1 MLEQLKVKIIDALP
15 ISKETAMELNQL
27 TGLEI
32 YDLVSLSG
40 RVTREHFP
48 ENRVDLC
55 SIINAR
61 SGHCSENCT
70 FCAQSSHYH
79 TNVQTYPMLSPEKI
93 LSYAIKV
100 ESSGVQR
107 FSMVTSGR
115 GISDRDLETVLETLV
130 LLRRETNL
138 DLCAS
143 LGIINEK
150 QASML
155 AEAGLSTYHHNLE
168 ASPGYFNQICTTH
181 TYQERVETILAAQKA
196 GLRVCVGGILGLGE
210 SPVHQVEL
218 ALELQKLHIDS
229 VPLNFL
235 NPIPGTPLQNQRILS
250 PLEIL
255 RAIAVFRLVLP
266 RAVLRL
272 CGGRK
277 EGLRRLQ
284 PLAFLAGANGLMVG
298 DYLTT
303 SGETIQEDLR
313 MLQDLGF
320 LNVQTI

>member
-1 MLEQLKVKIIDALP
+1 MKVSNNEITVEVPVKKQDAV
-15 ISKETAMELNQL
+15 KLNQL
-27 TGLEI
+27 TGAGI
-32 YDLVSLSG
+32 YDLIALAG
-40 RVTREHFP
+40 RVTRHYFP
-48 ENRVDLC
+48 ENKVELC

-61 SGHCSENCT
+61 SGHCSEDCA
-70 FCAQSSHYH
+70 FCAQSSHH
-79 TNVQTYPMLSPEKI
+79 NTNVSIYPMLSPEKI
-93 LSYAIKV
+93 LRSAVKV
-100 ESSGVQR
+100 EQSGVRR

-115 GISDRDLETVLETLV
+115 GISGRDLEKVLETIV
-130 LLRRETNL
+130 LLRRETDL
-138 DLCAS
+138 SLCAS

-168 ASPGYFNQICTTH
+168 AAPAYFDQICSTH
-181 TYQERVETILAAQKA
+181 TYQERVQTILNARRA
-196 GLRVCVGGILGLGE
+196 GLRVCAGGILGLGE

-218 ALELQKLHIDS
+218 AIELQKLQIDS

-235 NPIPGTPLQNQRILS
+235 NPIPGTPLQNQTAIP
-250 PLEIL
+250 PLGIL
-255 RAIAVFRLVLP
+255 RAIAVFRLALP

-284 PLAFLAGANGLMVG
+284 PLAFLTGANGLMVG

-303 SGETIQEDLR
+303 GGEVLQEDLQ
-313 MLQDLGF
+313 MLLDMDLAV
-320 LNVQTI
+320 L